1 MRITIDSK
9 INDIFTN
16 YPQVKE
22 IVDPYLDF
30 FYKERLDGI
39 LFKRLSLYGA
49 LRLVNI
55 SEEERENLIQRIS
68 KIINKS

>member
-1 MRITIDSK
+1 MRITIESK
-9 INDIFTN
+9 ITDIFEN
-16 YPQVKE
+16 YPQIKD
-22 IVDPYLDF
+22 IVDPHLEF

-55 SEEERENLIQRIS
+55 PEEEKENLIQTVS
-68 KIINKS
+68 KIINKG